1 MEKLPPL
8 PEIIF
13 TSEQFEDSERKPFTK
28 KDIKKFLKQSKE
40 TEKRLFD
47 ERNYC
52 PIKSKLPTTER
63 ILHKILNELSR
74 IAKNEGIDPSLH
86 DVKFHNLASCKYSI
100 EDAQSAIDEYKRST
114 YERHSYLAYFGFLQA
129 FQNQQDSLK
138 NFYQLIFNKKVRDA
152 LEIFP
157 EFKEIRTIRNKVL
170 HSTEN
175 TKKEGELVT
184 VKNYVIIQI
193 SMKKKGFDMIE
204 QTKET
209 NTRTGDNLLQES
221 NLEKI
226 DLYNLIELQ
235 EEKVISEL
243 KNYYGILRKC
253 KIFKQVENLCP
264 K

>member
-1 MEKLPPL
+1 MENLPPL
-8 PEIIF
+8 PEIVFI
-13 TSEQFEDSERKPFTK
+13 SEQFEHSEIKPFNK
-28 KDIKKFLKQSKE
+28 KDIKKLLNQIKK
-40 TEKRLFD
+40 TDKLLFD
-47 ERNYC
+47 EKNYC
-52 PIKSKLPTTER
+52 PIKSKLSTVEL

-100 EDAQSAIDEYKRST
+100 EDAQSAIDEYKRSN
-114 YERHSYLAYFGFLQA
+114 YERHSYLAYFGLLQA

-138 NFYQLIFNKKVRDA
+138 NFYQLIFNKKIRDA

-157 EFKEIRTIRNKVL
+157 EFKQIRTIRNKVL

-175 TKKEGELVT
+175 TKKEGELLI
-184 VKNYVIIQI
+184 VKNYVIIQS
-193 SMKKKGFDMIE
+193 SMKKNGFDLIE
-204 QTKET
+204 KTKET

-226 DLYNLIELQ
+226 DLYYLIELQ
-235 EEKVISEL
+235 EEKVLFEL
-243 KNYYGILRKC
+243 NNYFRILRKC
-253 KIFKQVENLCP
+253 KTFKQVENICP